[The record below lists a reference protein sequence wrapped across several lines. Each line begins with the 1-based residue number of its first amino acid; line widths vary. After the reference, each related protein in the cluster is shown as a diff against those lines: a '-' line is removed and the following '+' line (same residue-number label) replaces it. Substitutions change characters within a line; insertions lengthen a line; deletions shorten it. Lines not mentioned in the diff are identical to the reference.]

1 MYDTVFVS
9 FMKIRDVYSSMNSI
23 LNKCVMLS
31 VVKQP
36 ISRFFVDGN
45 CVRHHVAMM
54 RDDAR
59 WCVSKDTETKRPG
72 LPGTCGHVVH
82 LGQDLCDALSA
93 SLGRNAETT
102 ELLMSRFTP
111 TSVTVYNGKELLR
124 NGNGNGTFE

>member
-1 MYDTVFVS
+1 MHDTLSVS
-9 FMKIRDVYSSMNSI
+9 FTKTRDVYSSMNSI
-23 LNKCVMLS
+23 LNKYVMLS
-31 VVKQP
+31 VVK
-36 ISRFFVDGN
+36 
-45 CVRHHVAMM
+45 HHVATM
-54 RDDAR
+54 RYDAR

-82 LGQDLCDALSA
+82 LGQDLCDALSV

-111 TSVTVYNGKELLR
+111 AFVTVYNGKELLR